1 MSDAP
6 MADSSGGPS
15 APPIPDI
22 LHPDPR
28 ARMDLHG
35 IERALDFAFASGG
48 GEAVVEGLEA
58 TSYEPS
64 TWEPASFTR
73 DIFLDD
79 LVAQCFPLGS
89 STGPGAREAP
99 RRARMLRELLSRP
112 PDDLAVVATRNAA
125 LAELDGNKKLRAEL
139 ELVHK
144 EVWELLRVLSPTEV
158 FEEIRARQLA
168 ILRAVHRTV
177 VALDAGFGT
186 SRSVLARLG
195 ALGAEIRASEGW
207 KTLEGLLE
215 IEGNLAGLDVQL
227 RVGIDG
233 KIRALALARISENVS
248 NTHYQS
254 PMKRFWRKLRQWFRG
269 YRFTDD
275 EVLEAVIDA
284 AFEEI
289 KAAVARVVS
298 LAPQLD
304 FYAANLAF
312 ADMVRARGLEVC
324 LPRLVPRGPSAEKS
338 RGGEKPRRV
347 LRRLFNPL
355 LLKSAARGAPVPCDL
370 DLGGP
375 SGIAI
380 FTGPNSGGKTRVLQ
394 AIAIAQMLAQSGGFV
409 PAARAE
415 LVATESLFVSI
426 IEDAS
431 ADQREGRLGMELLRI
446 RELFERIRPGGV
458 VMLDELCSGTNPSEG
473 EEIFQLVTTL
483 LAELEPQALITTHF
497 LDFARR
503 LEAEPTTEGLHDRS
517 GAAGL
522 AFFQVELDED
532 EGPTYGF
539 LPGVARS
546 SLATKTAARLG
557 VTRDELR
564 RLIVRRTS
572 GRAEPAAPSAA
583 HRAEAPRSDR
593 RRRTGSSSD
602 R

>member
-15 APPIPDI
+15 ASPVPDI
-22 LHPDPR
+22 LHPEPR
-28 ARMDLHG
+28 ARMDLDT

-48 GEAVVEGLEA
+48 GEAVVESLEA
-58 TSYEPS
+58 TSYEAS

-73 DIFLDD
+73 DIFIDD
-79 LVAQCFPLGS
+79 LVAQCFPLLSSRPEGGPVVGS
-89 STGPGAREAP
+89 GVREIP
-99 RRARMLRELLSRP
+99 RRARMLRELLCRP
-112 PDDLAVVATRNAA
+112 PADLAVVATRNAA
-125 LAELDGNKKLRAEL
+125 LAELDGSKALRDQV

-144 EVWELLRVLSPTEV
+144 EVWELVRVLSPTEV

-168 ILRAVHRTV
+168 ILRSIHRTV
-177 VALDAGFGT
+177 MALDGVASVAGSGSSST
-186 SRSVLARLG
+186 GPRSVLARLG
-195 ALGAEIRASEGW
+195 AMGAEIRASAGW
-207 KTLEGLLE
+207 RTLEGLLE
-215 IEGNLAGLDVQL
+215 IEGNMAGLEVQL

-233 KIRALALARISENVS
+233 KIRALQLSRITENVS
-248 NTHYQS
+248 NTHYRS
-254 PMKRFWRKLRQWFRG
+254 PVKRFWRKLKQWFRG

-275 EVLEAVIDA
+275 EMLESVMDS
-284 AFEEI
+284 AFEEM
-289 KAAVARVVS
+289 KPAVARVVS

-304 FYAANLAF
+304 FYAGNLAF
-312 ADMVRARGLEVC
+312 ADLVRARGLTVC
-324 LPRLVPRGPSAEKS
+324 LPKLSPREA
-338 RGGEKPRRV
+338 RGGDKPRRAI
-347 LRRLFNPL
+347 RRLFNPL

-394 AIAIAQMLAQSGGFV
+394 AIAIAQMLAQAGAFV
-409 PAARAE
+409 PAERAE

-473 EEIFQLVTTL
+473 EEIFQLVSTL

-503 LEAEPTTEGLHDRS
+503 LEATPTTEGM
-517 GAAGL
+517 
-522 AFFQVELDED
+522 AFFQVELDE
-532 EGPTYGF
+532 EELPTYGF

-564 RLIVRRTS
+564 RLIVKRTS
-572 GRAEPAAPSAA
+572 GRARP
-583 HRAEAPRSDR
+583 
-593 RRRTGSSSD
+593 G
-602 R
+602 